1 MTVVVLNSDL
11 TETPLT
17 EWQKRD
23 RTFEDYYGGAAR
35 RKLKADYRDKILVTK
50 SFETPP
56 GLEREVSFLGMLSD
70 GYSRHI
76 PVAIAPHD
84 FWFILM
90 TELAQVIED
99 NVEPLRPLFSRSKE
113 KVDITINVADPTDL
127 TGNMHLFEEE
137 LRKLVPVDVS
147 VYVPEFSTHTAE
159 SRRATMGAFMDGMKV
174 YYSYSMLACGL
185 PAIKILGTVNDWKLF
200 ALNLGQIGEQFG
212 RCNVAVNVWFDRVK
226 VIVDNVIAT
235 LEGEDKTEWWKG
247 IFTQRNV
254 GSGGEQQ
261 VNGWFTGLYKAGK
274 SEKLTNFGT
283 AWAAVPF
290 KNLHEPDVKY
300 TSIHGVL
307 LRERDADGFLNSRYN
322 DFTIVHQ
329 PATEEEKNA
338 PMKFEMT
345 TVRVGA

>member
-1 MTVVVLNSDL
+1 MTVVVLNPDL

-17 EWQKRD
+17 EWQKRPK
-23 RTFEDYYGGAAR
+23 TFEEYYEGSAR
-35 RKLKADYRDKILVTK
+35 KKLKVGHYRDKVNFTK
-50 SFETPP
+50 TFEVPN
-56 GLEREVSFLGMLSD
+56 GLEREISFLGMLSD
-70 GYSRHI
+70 GYSRHVPI
-76 PVAIAPHD
+76 AIAPHD

-99 NVEPLRPLFSRSKE
+99 NVEPLRPLFSRSSE
-113 KVDITINVADPTDL
+113 KVEIAINVADPTDL

-147 VYVPEFSTHTAE
+147 VYVPEFSTHSAE
-159 SRRATMGAFMDGMKV
+159 SRRATMGAFMV
-174 YYSYSMLACGL
+174 YYSYSMLCCGL
-185 PAIKILGTVNDWKLF
+185 PSIKILGTVHDWKLF
-200 ALNLGQIGEQFG
+200 RLNLGQIGEQFG
-212 RCNVAVNVWFDRVK
+212 RCNVKVDAWFDRVK
-226 VIVDNVIAT
+226 AIVDNVIAT

-247 IFTQRNV
+247 IFTQRNI

-274 SEKLTNFGT
+274 SDKLDNFGT

-290 KNLHEPDVKY
+290 KNLHEPNVKY

-307 LRERDADGFLNSRYN
+307 MRERDADGFLNARYN
-322 DFTIVHQ
+322 DFTVVHE

-338 PMKFEMT
+338 PLKFEVT
-345 TVRVGA
+345 RVTVG